1 MSEPN
6 VAPDFSKDTL
16 FASLEAA
23 PNVAVGILQRV
34 VVHPARQWNGQTI
47 EASTAAKIYSPG
59 AVEVIEVKLED
70 QEQVLACS
78 KMEGHFVI
86 IPVSAR
92 GATNGKV
99 YLRSRGMPISL
110 QSIYVS

>member
-6 VAPDFSKDTL
+6 VAPEFSKESL
-16 FASLEAA
+16 LASLQSA
-23 PNVAVGILQRV
+23 PNVAVGILQKV

-47 EASTAAKIYSPG
+47 EASTAVKIYSPG

-70 QEQVLACS
+70 QAEIIACS
-78 KMEGHFVI
+78 KIEGHFVL

-110 QSIYVS
+110 QFMCVD